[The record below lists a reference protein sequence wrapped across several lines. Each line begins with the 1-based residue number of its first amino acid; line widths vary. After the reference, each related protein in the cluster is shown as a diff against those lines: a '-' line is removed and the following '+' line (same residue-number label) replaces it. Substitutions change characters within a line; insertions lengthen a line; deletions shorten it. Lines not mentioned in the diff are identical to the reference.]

1 MSKVKLNNV
10 DYVCLKMLLN
20 PGQTQRFY
28 LRALATY
35 RGIYRGREEMNTG
48 GFCALMFSRRDRNWR
63 GVLFEDRAPATIE
76 YSSCQTHPLRQGPRE
91 TFKRSHRGE
100 FHLLPAG
107 VERAHRAAAK
117 IGMKLEVLGA

>member
-1 MSKVKLNNV
+1 MRNVKLNNV

-48 GFCALMFSRRDRNWR
+48 RGCSLMFSRDRPWRD
-63 GVLFEDRAPATIE
+63 VLYEDRATP
-76 YSSCQTHPLRQGPRE
+76 SCPEGHGK
-91 TFKRSHRGE
+91 FKRPNRGE

-107 VERAHRAAAK
+107 VERARLAAEK
-117 IGMKLEVLGA
+117 IGMKLEHAGA